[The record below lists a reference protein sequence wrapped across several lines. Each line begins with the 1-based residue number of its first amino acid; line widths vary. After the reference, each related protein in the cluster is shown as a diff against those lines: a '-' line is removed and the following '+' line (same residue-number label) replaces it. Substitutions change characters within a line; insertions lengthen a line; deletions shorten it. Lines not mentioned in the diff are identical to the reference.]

1 MEYKNRKRSREIY
14 NIYDFITLPRPL
26 DACID
31 VPKEQLKYDISLIKN
46 ELTRMKE
53 FGRLSQNNMTTE
65 KIISKVCNCYKLPYD
80 LNFED
85 IGEYYG

>member
-1 MEYKNRKRSREIY
+1 
-14 NIYDFITLPRPL
+14 
-26 DACID
+26 
-31 VPKEQLKYDISLIKN
+31 
-46 ELTRMKE
+46 MKE